1 MRILLIT
8 ALLLSSALCTSAQTR
23 KKKATRNT
31 TPAVSAQEAKANALF
46 EEMLPST
53 QQLFIVDSTVVDRSE
68 LFSAIPLSASQGQYA
83 AYSELF
89 GASTDSVSHVFV
101 NGFGNRCYYA
111 TNDTTGRSRFFTR
124 AKLADGWSQPKE
136 VTTLGDGLRH
146 IDYPFMSADGTKLY
160 FSAKSDEGLGG
171 RDIYVTT
178 YDPSDDEFLQADN
191 LGLPFNSTAD
201 DLLYVEDDT
210 EGFGWL
216 VSSRRQP
223 DGMVCVYTFVPADVR
238 QNYDLSTYGTARL
251 KSLAQIQRIRDTW
264 STPELRDEAMVK
276 LKAYKLRQN
285 KTVDAATQAIRF
297 VVDDHHT
304 YTSLDDFLSPADR
317 QLYLNLQDKLERL
330 TESTAQ
336 LERLRQDY
344 HAAGR
349 TQQRNLTPSLLNA
362 ERDVEQ
368 LQDKVRTMEKQLRNN
383 EILLRN
389 K

>member
-8 ALLLSSALCTSAQTR
+8 ALLLSSVLCTTAQTR
-23 KKKATRNT
+23 KKKATRNA

-46 EEMLPST
+46 EEMLSST

-68 LFSAIPLSASQGQYA
+68 LLSAIPLSASQGHYA
-83 AYSELF
+83 AYAELF

-124 AKLADGWSQPKE
+124 VKLADGWSQPKE
-136 VTTLGDGLRH
+136 VTTLGDDLRH

-216 VSSRRQP
+216 ASSRRQT

-264 STPELRDEAMVK
+264 QTPELRDEAMVK
-276 LKAYKLRQN
+276 LKAYTTRQN
-285 KTVDAATQAIRF
+285 NTSVETQAIRF
-297 VVDDHHT
+297 VVDDRHT

-317 QLYLNLQDKLERL
+317 QLYLNLQDKLTRL

-344 HAAGR
+344 HAGGR
-349 TQQRNLTPSLLNA
+349 TQQRNLTPTLLNA

-368 LQDKVRTMEKQLRNN
+368 LQDEVRTLEKQLRNN